1 MSPPPG
7 TFGGNLLYRG
17 QRDLLDEATIPGH
30 VTEVPEG
37 IPGPGCLFFQS
48 CHGISDRQSSVN
60 LSTVTGAC
68 LYMCVLGGV
77 GVCVG

>member
-37 IPGPGCLFFQS
+37 IPGPGCLFFS
-48 CHGISDRQSSVN
+48 VLQSSVN

-77 GVCVG
+77 EVCVG